1 MKFSLLCDD
10 ISCDTLKGEKG
21 LSIYAQTAT
30 RSFLTDT
37 GAGEAF
43 LINAKRT
50 GVDLT
55 KAEACFITHGHS
67 DHGGGIEY
75 FLKVNP
81 SASVFVHEGAFKK
94 HSSDSGSSLHDISLN
109 ESLLSENRIKQ
120 CKGDFFALPGVF
132 VFDSV
137 KNDYPQSSI
146 NAHLFEENEKDKFLH
161 EMYIAVFEGKNSAL
175 LCGCAHRGAVNIIKR
190 FIEIF
195 GKVPNSVIGG
205 FHVNTSKEVILSDSE
220 IKSLAYALKA
230 FDCKYYTCHCT
241 GYSGYEKLKE
251 ILGDKIEY
259 FNLGQTIS
267 L

>member
-1 MKFSLLCDD
+1 MKFTLLCDD
-10 ISCDTLKGEKG
+10 ISCGTLEGEKG

-37 GAGEAF
+37 GSGEAF
-43 LINAKRT
+43 LNNAKST

-55 KAEACFITHGHS
+55 EAKACFITHGHS

-81 SASVFVHEGAFKK
+81 SASVFIHEGAFNK

-109 ESLLSENRIKQ
+109 PSLLSENRIKQ

-137 KNDYPQSSI
+137 KSVYPQSSI

-161 EMYIAVFEGKNSAL
+161 EMYIAVFEGKNSVL
-175 LCGCAHRGAVNIIKR
+175 LCGCAHRGVVNIIKR

-195 GKVPNSVIGG
+195 GKEPNLVIGG
-205 FHVNTSKEVILSDSE
+205 FHVNTSKEVVMTDGE
-220 IKSLAYALKA
+220 IHSLAYALN
-230 FDCKYYTCHCT
+230 FFGCKYYTCHCT
-241 GYSGYEKLKE
+241 GYIGYEKLKE
-251 ILGDKIEY
+251 TLGDKIEY

>member
-1 MKFSLLCDD
+1 MKFTLLCDD
-10 ISCDTLKGEKG
+10 ISCGTLKGEKG

-109 ESLLSENRIKQ
+109 ESLLSDGRIKL
-120 CKGDFFALPGVF
+120 CKGDFFALPDVF

-137 KNDYPQSSI
+137 KDEYPNSSI
-146 NAHLFEENEKDKFLH
+146 NAHLFEEDKNDSFSH
-161 EMYIAVFEGKNSAL
+161 EMYIALFDGEKCAL
-175 LCGCAHRGAVNIIKR
+175 ICGCAHRGVLNAIKR

-195 GKVPNSVIGG
+195 KRQPNAVVGG
-205 FHVNTSKEVILSDSE
+205 FHVNTSADVIMTDGE
-220 IKSLAYALKA
+220 IAALADALGQYK
-230 FDCKYYTCHCT
+230 CKYYTCHCT
-241 GYSGYEKLKE
+241 GYIGYEKLKQT
-251 ILGDKIEY
+251 LKNQIEY
-259 FNLGQTIS
+259 FYLGQTVEI
-267 L
+267 